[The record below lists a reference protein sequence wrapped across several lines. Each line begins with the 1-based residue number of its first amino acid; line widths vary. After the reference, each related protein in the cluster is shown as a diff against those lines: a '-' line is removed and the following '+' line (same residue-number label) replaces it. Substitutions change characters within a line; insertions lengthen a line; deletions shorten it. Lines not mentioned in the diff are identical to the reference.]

1 MAQLPSNVEP
11 FADSDVT
18 PAVRGFLHRPAE
30 ASGAGVVLTHS
41 AGSNCEAPLLVA
53 VAEAFAR
60 AGYTVLRCDLP
71 FRQRRPHGPPLPGSA
86 AEDREGLRRALG
98 ALKTLVPGRLFLGG
112 HSYGGRQATMLAA
125 ADAALT
131 DGRLAFSYPLHPP
144 RSASQL
150 RTNHFPKL
158 RTPTLFVHGSRDPFG
173 SPQEMKAALKLIP
186 AETSLIIIEGATH
199 DLAPGKQNPFTQTDL
214 AGSILTAFTRL
225 FHEVSQHG
233 LWGATRD
240 EMQSSSRGHECGTD
254 IRDHTESK

>member
-1 MAQLPSNVEP
+1 
-11 FADSDVT
+11 
-18 PAVRGFLHRPAE
+18 
-30 ASGAGVVLTHS
+30 
-41 AGSNCEAPLLVA
+41 
-53 VAEAFAR
+53 
-60 AGYTVLRCDLP
+60 
-71 FRQRRPHGPPLPGSA
+71 
-86 AEDREGLRRALG
+86 
-98 ALKTLVPGRLFLGG
+98 LGG